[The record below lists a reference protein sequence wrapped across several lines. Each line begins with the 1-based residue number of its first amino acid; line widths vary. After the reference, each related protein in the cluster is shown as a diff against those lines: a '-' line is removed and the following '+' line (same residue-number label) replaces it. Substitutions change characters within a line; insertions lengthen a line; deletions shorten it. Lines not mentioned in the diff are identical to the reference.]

1 MNRARH
7 AIGAN
12 LVLATASVRG
22 KDSPVANT
30 LPNDLVLQLIDSTAS
45 MLNTTTEA
53 VQSTLDTFHS
63 RDVAEVLEAMQDL
76 GTGDT
81 VTLTAY
87 LEGASVLDMSLDGW
101 LLDEVG

>member
-1 MNRARH
+1 M
-7 AIGAN
+7 
-12 LVLATASVRG
+12 LATRSARTE
-22 KDSPVANT
+22 DSAVANT
-30 LPNDLVLQLIDSTAS
+30 LPNDLVLQLIGSTAS

-81 VTLTAY
+81 VTLTTY
-87 LEGASVLDMSLDGW
+87 LDGASVLDMTLDGW

>member
-1 MNRARH
+1 M
-7 AIGAN
+7 
-12 LVLATASVRG
+12 
-22 KDSPVANT
+22 ANT

-53 VQSTLDTFHS
+53 VQSTIDRFTD

-76 GTGDT
+76 DTGDT
-81 VTLTAY
+81 DTLTAY
-87 LEGASVLDMSLDGW
+87 LDGESVLDVELDGW